1 MRDLDVIRIIELHAH
16 LIKKLDVDIETI
28 GDYSIDQAQFTGF
41 QEAARLLSELTES
54 MKFLPLSRST
64 VTTVQTCF

>member
-1 MRDLDVIRIIELHAH
+1 MQPMRDLDVIRIIELHTH

-28 GDYSIDQAQFTGF
+28 GDFNIDQAQFTGF
-41 QEAARLLSELTES
+41 QEAARLLNELTDS

-64 VTTVQTCF
+64 VTTV